1 MNENQASVVI
11 PKELLQPVID
21 AHVSAAIAKAL
32 AGPDAIVKGIVER
45 LCNQN
50 VDCEGRPSS
59 YHNDRKT
66 WLQWA
71 VENMLKQAVQ
81 ATIARELEGHKERIK
96 EYLAD
101 ELSKKKSPL
110 VRSLVEGMCKG
121 LVTEGLRYRLEVTA
135 KE

>member
-1 MNENQASVVI
+1 MNEQASVVI

-32 AGPDAIVKGIVER
+32 SGPEAIVKGIVER

-50 VDCEGRPSS
+50 VDSEGRPSS

-81 ATIARELEGHKERIK
+81 ATIAKELEAHKERLK
-96 EYLAD
+96 EYLTD

-110 VRSLVEGMCKG
+110 VKSLVEGMVSGMVTNG
-121 LVTEGLRYRLEVTA
+121 LNYRLEVTS
-135 KE
+135 KG